1 MEQQERQRFQMIMI
15 EMLLKST
22 FVRRQIYGNETKK
35 KSLIFSCFAPL
46 REPFPVLK
54 GYYEQINKLHSKLLN
69 PDNYK
74 E

>member
-1 MEQQERQRFQMIMI
+1 MEHQERQRFQMSMI
-15 EMLLKST
+15 EMLLKSI
-22 FVRRQIYGNETKK
+22 FVRRQIYGNEGGKK
-35 KSLIFSCFAPL
+35 SCFAPL